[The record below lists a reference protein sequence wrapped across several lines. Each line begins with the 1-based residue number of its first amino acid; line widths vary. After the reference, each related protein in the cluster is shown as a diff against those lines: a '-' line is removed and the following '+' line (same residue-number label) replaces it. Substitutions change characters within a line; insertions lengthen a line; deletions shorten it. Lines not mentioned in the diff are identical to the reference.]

1 MVVGKDRCKYLLIT
15 NGIKEL
21 ELTKIK
27 KSATIDVSKI
37 ETNTMRPEDL
47 VALEEQE
54 RRKRLQWSVV
64 IRYLVIFIVVLLS
77 WVGAQFGAEF
87 FLPGIL
93 FSVAM
98 ALGFNL
104 AFSYL
109 YSREKINPMWPYIGI
124 FIDMAVVTTIVHFT
138 GGITSVFL
146 PLYLLQIVGTNVQFS
161 RLAGPINFIVGTGL
175 FVLLFMLEKYGIFF
189 HYTPFNVAPD
199 LHENYAY
206 IAATGVTLVVLM
218 AVSTYRSGYVVR
230 SLQRVENEL
239 AKANEDLIRANQSFQ
254 TSNQHLKD
262 LDQMKTEFISV
273 ASHQLRT
280 PLSAIKWSLK
290 MLIDKDLGPLT
301 IEQEDMLLKGYQSN
315 ERMIALINDLL
326 NVSRIEE
333 GRMTFAFSEEN
344 LDPIIRE
351 IVEDAQHL
359 AGEKHIAL
367 TYEAETKP
375 LPKVR
380 IDKQKIQLG
389 LQNLID
395 NSLKYTSV
403 GGVIGIQA
411 RVQQDELVISVQDT
425 GVGIPV
431 NQHTRVFTKFFRGDN
446 VMRMQT
452 EGTGLGLFITHDVVV
467 KHQGRIW
474 FESHEGRGT
483 TFYIAL
489 PLIGTREQT
498 PKPQEHFEQVM
509 AKF

>member
-1 MVVGKDRCKYLLIT
+1 
-15 NGIKEL
+15 
-21 ELTKIK
+21 
-27 KSATIDVSKI
+27 
-37 ETNTMRPEDL
+37 MRPEDL
-47 VALEEQE
+47 VALEQQE

-64 IRYLVIFIVVLLS
+64 IRYLVIFIVVFLS
-77 WVGAQFGAEF
+77 WVGAQFGAAF

-104 AFSYL
+104 AFSYF

-161 RLAGPINFIVGTGL
+161 RLAGPINFFVGTGL
-175 FVLLFMLEKYGIFF
+175 FSLLFALEKYGIFN
-189 HYTPFNVAPD
+189 HYTPFKVAPD
-199 LHENYAY
+199 LHENFAY

-230 SLQRVENEL
+230 SLEHVESQL

-254 TSNQHLKD
+254 TSNQRLKD

-280 PLSAIKWSLK
+280 PLSAIKWSLR

-301 IEQEDMLLKGYQSN
+301 IEQEDMLQKGYQSN

-333 GRMTFAFSEEN
+333 GRMTYAFSEEN
-344 LDPIIRE
+344 VDPLIRE
-351 IVEDAQHL
+351 IVEDAQHI
-359 AGEKHIAL
+359 AAEKHIAL
-367 TYEAETKP
+367 TYTPEVQS

-380 IDKQKIQLG
+380 IDKQKFQLA
-389 LQNLID
+389 LQNLVD
-395 NSLKYTSV
+395 NALKYTSV
-403 GGVIGIQA
+403 GGIIGVQA
-411 RVQQDELVISVQDT
+411 RLQQNELVVSIQDT

-431 NQHTRVFTKFFRGDN
+431 NQHTRVFSKFFRGDN

-467 KHQGRIW
+467 QHHGRIW

-489 PLIGTREQT
+489 PLVGTREQT
-498 PKPQEHFEQVM
+498 PNQPEHFDQVM

>member
-1 MVVGKDRCKYLLIT
+1 
-15 NGIKEL
+15 
-21 ELTKIK
+21 
-27 KSATIDVSKI
+27 
-37 ETNTMRPEDL
+37 MRPEDL
-47 VALEEQE
+47 VALEQQE

-64 IRYLVIFIVVLLS
+64 IRYLVIFIVVFLA
-77 WVGAQFGAEF
+77 WVGSQFGAAF

-109 YSREKINPMWPYIGI
+109 YSRDTINPMWPYVGI

-161 RLAGPINFIVGTGL
+161 RLAGPINFIVGTAL
-175 FVLLFMLEKYGIFF
+175 FTLLFFLEKYGIFI

-199 LHENYAY
+199 LHENFAY

-239 AKANEDLIRANQSFQ
+239 AQANEDLAVANRTFQ
-254 TSNQHLKD
+254 TSNQRLKD

-333 GRMTFAFSEEN
+333 GKMTFAFKVED

-359 AGEKHIAL
+359 AAEKHIAL
-367 TYEAETKP
+367 TYVPETQP
-375 LPKVR
+375 LPNVLA
-380 IDKQKIQLG
+380 DKQKLQLA

-395 NSLKYTSV
+395 NALKYTSV
-403 GGVIGIQA
+403 GGIIGVQA
-411 RVQQDELVISVQDT
+411 RTQQGELVVSVQDT

-431 NQHTRVFTKFFRGDN
+431 NQHTRVFSKFFRGDN

-452 EGTGLGLFITHDVVV
+452 EGTGLGLFITHDIIVQH
-467 KHQGRIW
+467 KGRIW
-474 FESHEGRGT
+474 FESNEGRGT
-483 TFYIAL
+483 TFYFAL
-489 PLIGTREQT
+489 PIVAASAATQHPAEV
-498 PKPQEHFEQVM
+498 FDQVL
-509 AKF
+509 AKM

>member
-1 MVVGKDRCKYLLIT
+1 
-15 NGIKEL
+15 
-21 ELTKIK
+21 
-27 KSATIDVSKI
+27 
-37 ETNTMRPEDL
+37 MRPEDL

-77 WVGAQFGAEF
+77 WVGSQFGAAF

-109 YSREKINPMWPYIGI
+109 YSRETVNPMWPYIGI

-161 RLAGPINFIVGTGL
+161 RLAGPVNFIVGTAL
-175 FVLLFMLEKYGIFF
+175 FALLFMLEKYGIFI
-189 HYTPFNVAPD
+189 HYTPFDVAPD
-199 LHENYAY
+199 LHENFAF

-230 SLQRVENEL
+230 SLQNVESEL
-239 AKANEDLIRANQSFQ
+239 AKFNEALARTNQTFQTANQR
-254 TSNQHLKD
+254 LKD

-280 PLSAIKWSLK
+280 PLSGIKWSLK
-290 MLIDKDLGPLT
+290 MLIDHDLGPLT

-326 NVSRIEE
+326 SVSRIEE
-333 GRMTFAFSEEN
+333 GRMTYAFHDEN
-344 LDPIIRE
+344 LDPVIRE

-359 AGEKHIAL
+359 ASEKHIAL
-367 TYEAETKP
+367 TYVPEVQP
-375 LPKVR
+375 LPVVH
-380 IDKQKIQLG
+380 IDKQKFQLA

-395 NSLKYTSV
+395 NALKYTSI
-403 GGVIGIQA
+403 GGIIGIQA
-411 RVQQDELVISVQDT
+411 RVQQDELVLSVQDT

-431 NQHTRVFTKFFRGDN
+431 NQHTRVFSKFFRGDN

-467 KHQGRIW
+467 QHHGRIW
-474 FESHEGRGT
+474 FESHEGRGS
-483 TFYIAL
+483 TFYVAL
-489 PLIGTREQT
+489 PLVGTKPLA
-498 PKPQEHFEQVM
+498 PKPQEHFDQVM